1 MKSKVENLQVEEIS
15 YAYRPRSIAL
25 IHKLKL
31 AKKPHEGTE
40 KIEE

>member
-15 YAYRPRSIAL
+15 YAYRHRSIAL

-31 AKKPHEGTE
+31 AKKSHEGAE
-40 KIEE
+40 KMKE